1 MSTRVPLGAV
11 TVITRL
17 PPAIWSRSRLVRR
30 KGPRWLVASMSSM
43 PSSVCSYSD
52 AKTAAVLMS
61 ASTCATWREIW
72 RAAARTDAFDDR
84 STSTLVTR
92 LSVSRRVTNASSRSD
107 GLPAAERY
115 TRAIAM
121 GVDFVE
127 IDIRRTPDGAFISY
141 HDDHTP
147 SGRAVRD
154 LTYAALE
161 NELGDELLKAG
172 DVLEMVD
179 GKVGLH
185 VDVKEEGYE
194 ADVVRFIQ
202 TGCTRSEVV
211 FTSGDVPIRAIKE
224 QFPNVKT
231 GLSLGDDLDGA
242 PPWRYLQVRLSELYP
257 RARLQQSHADFAAVH
272 QRLARIRVLDY
283 CARANIAAWV
293 WTVDPEADIESFMRD
308 PRVAVLITDRPDI
321 ALRIRSA

>member
-11 TVITRL
+11 TVMTRL
-17 PPAIWSRSRLVRR
+17 PPAILSRSRLVRR

-43 PSSVCSYSD
+43 PSSLCSYSD

-107 GLPAAERY
+107 GLLSSSRRAPRRASSAAVAEPIAPVAPVMTTTGCSPAITSVSMDQAGQCKSTMPPQIDAHRGECGTPGLPAAERY

-161 NELGDELLKAG
+161 NELGD
-172 DVLEMVD
+172 
-179 GKVGLH
+179 
-185 VDVKEEGYE
+185 
-194 ADVVRFIQ
+194 
-202 TGCTRSEVV
+202 
-211 FTSGDVPIRAIKE
+211 
-224 QFPNVKT
+224 
-231 GLSLGDDLDGA
+231 DLDGA

-257 RARLQQSHADFAAVH
+257 RARLQRSHADFAAVH

-283 CARANIAAWV
+283 CARANIPAWV
-293 WTVDPEADIESFMRD
+293 WTVDAEADIESFMRD

>member
-1 MSTRVPLGAV
+1 MDQAGHCKSTM
-11 TVITRL
+11 
-17 PPAIWSRSRLVRR
+17 PPQI
-30 KGPRWLVASMSSM
+30 
-43 PSSVCSYSD
+43 D
-52 AKTAAVLMS
+52 AHRGECGTP
-61 ASTCATWREIW
+61 
-72 RAAARTDAFDDR
+72 
-84 STSTLVTR
+84 
-92 LSVSRRVTNASSRSD
+92 

-115 TRAIAM
+115 MRAIAM

-224 QFPNVKT
+224 QFPNVRT

-257 RARLQQSHADFAAVH
+257 GARLQRSHADFAAVH

-283 CARANIAAWV
+283 CARANIPAWV
-293 WTVDPEADIESFMRD
+293 WTVDAEADIESFMRD